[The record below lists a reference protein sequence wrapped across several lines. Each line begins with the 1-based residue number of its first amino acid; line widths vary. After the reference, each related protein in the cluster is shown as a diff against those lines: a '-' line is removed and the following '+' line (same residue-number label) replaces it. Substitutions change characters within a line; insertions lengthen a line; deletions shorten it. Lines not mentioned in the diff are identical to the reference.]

1 MSLSWIIYFA
11 NIISNLHQLA
21 ACVTIF
27 SILFIV
33 GLIGYALI
41 EQEEVLIGPIK
52 KVVTVLAVAI
62 LFVIVLPDR
71 QTILTIVAAQYAE
84 NIAKSE
90 KVQTVVDPAIDL
102 LKAWIVEETNHLKKG
117 G

>member
-1 MSLSWIIYFA
+1 MKLPPW
-11 NIISNLHQLA
+11 
-21 ACVTIF
+21 
-27 SILFIV
+27 LFWLEPLKKIV
-33 GLIGYALI
+33 LDPFWWL
-41 EQEEVLIGPIK
+41 
-52 KVVTVLAVAI
+52 I